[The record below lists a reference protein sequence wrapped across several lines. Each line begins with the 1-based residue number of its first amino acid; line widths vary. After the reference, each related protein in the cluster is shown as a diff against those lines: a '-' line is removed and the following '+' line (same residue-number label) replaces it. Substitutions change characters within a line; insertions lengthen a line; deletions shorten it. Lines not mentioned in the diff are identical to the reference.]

1 MARRI
6 MVVAGLMIAAGAYY
20 VFLQERDD
28 FLYLLG
34 AGLVTMTVA
43 WVFQYQIDHLMMRG
57 VPQRLDEPV
66 REMLIH
72 TSRQF
77 PALDLSGR
85 MMAEDRMVRWLAPR
99 EVITMSD
106 PQPPEEAKHIL
117 AWYAVLLTLHQ
128 EQFLFKG
135 LDRIVF
141 YHHPFLTPGHPDDV
155 HIFELETGDGTMI
168 FSLPHLIKG
177 HGEPGHYNIAL
188 HLMAEAYSVC
198 YPPGKITWPETIWDD
213 LEAISGYSKQALEA
227 YTGMQMDDPWPVA
240 VHHQVMFPQARIG
253 QVGAVFPQLRNEQ

>member
-6 MVVAGLMIAAGAYY
+6 MVVAGLMIAVGAYF

-66 REMLIH
+66 RDMLTH
-72 TSRQF
+72 TSRHF
-77 PALDLSGR
+77 AALDLNGR
-85 MMAEDRMVRWLAPR
+85 MMAEDRMARWLAPR
-99 EVITMSD
+99 EVIAMSD
-106 PQPPEEAKHIL
+106 PQPPEEAKHIV
-117 AWYAVLLTLHQ
+117 AWYAALLTLHQ
-128 EQFLFKG
+128 ERYLFKG

-141 YHHPFLTPGHPDDV
+141 YHHPFLTPARPDDV

-177 HGEPGHYNIAL
+177 HAVPGHYNIAL
-188 HLMAEAYSVC
+188 HVMAAAYTQYYRADPV
-198 YPPGKITWPETIWDD
+198 GWPDTIWDE
-213 LEAISGYSKQALEA
+213 LEAISGYSRHALET
-227 YTGMQMDDPWPVA
+227 YTGMPMDDPWPVA
-240 VHHQVMFPQARIG
+240 VHHQVMFPTARIQ
-253 QVGAVFPQLRNEQ
+253 QVMDVLPQLRNE

>member
-1 MARRI
+1 

-66 REMLIH
+66 SDMLMH
-72 TSRQF
+72 TSRHF
-77 PALDLSGR
+77 AALDLNGR

-99 EVITMSD
+99 EIIPMSD
-106 PQPPEEAKHIL
+106 PQPPEEAKFIL

-141 YHHPFLTPGHPDDV
+141 YHHPFLTPARPDDV
-155 HIFELETGDGTMI
+155 HIFEVETDDGTMI

-177 HGEPGHYNIAL
+177 HAVPGHYNIAL
-188 HLMAEAYSVC
+188 HAVAEAYAHL
-198 YPPGKITWPETIWDD
+198 YPPASTDWPDTIWDE
-213 LEAISGYSKQALEA
+213 LEAISGYSRHALET
-227 YTGMQMDDPWPVA
+227 YTGMPMDDPWPVA
-240 VHHQVMFPQARIG
+240 VHHQVMFPQAVIG
-253 QVGAVFPQLRNEQ
+253 QVLGVFPQLRNG